1 MFACS
6 RFERLASMRTSAAME
21 KDPLTSSVLNAADDA
36 TVASAGADDLKFL
49 VGN

>member
-21 KDPLTSSVLNAADDA
+21 KDPNAAADA